1 MLHRTVIR
9 KKIYLWYVYVHLP
22 LNVLSVY
29 DTTSSTS
36 SVMPQLSSS
45 SAVTSDLLASSAGAA
60 LSHAQQQQQQQPA
73 TTSIHLNP
81 LLGVAPL
88 GPQPLSKEH
97 TYQLGKNWARNQL
110 ALSVYNFQRS

>member
-1 MLHRTVIR
+1 M
-9 KKIYLWYVYVHLP
+9 YVHLP

-60 LSHAQQQQQQQPA
+60 LSHAQQQQQPA

-97 TYQLGKNWARNQL
+97 TYQLGKKSIDCL
-110 ALSVYNFQRS
+110 VFSVIV